1 MEEVFLRFPHVG
13 EQIFE
18 QMDNKDLKKCTEAG
32 KHWNGFISG
41 QKIPWIRMIHKY
53 VNCSDP
59 WPYFFKKS
67 NLETIKI
74 IAKTMLKYDPG
85 HFPKR
90 GNPLGFAAKSG
101 NIGIVTELLKTHS
114 GDQTKDE
121 YGKTPLH
128 RAASNGDLEMCRM
141 FVEKFKDV
149 NPKDKQDNTPLHEAA
164 KFGHLHLCKFI
175 VGCIKE
181 SNPKGFMLEI
191 DDHERTPFH
200 IAAKNGHLEICKF
213 LIDNAIEKNPVFKQG
228 ATLLHDMAS
237 LPNLEACQL
246 IIERIEDILP
256 RDHDNDTPLH
266 NAAYSQNS
274 EMCKLI
280 IDSLPDKN
288 PIMNS
293 INGKTL
299 LHEMVKTDAL
309 LVPFQMILER
319 ANNKNPKDLE
329 GKTPLHAA
337 ANWGNYDAFESI
349 FEIIDDKNPKDSE
362 GDTPLHIAA
371 MEGHLQICKLIITNV
386 SDKNPKNNLKITP
399 LHDAA
404 ERNQHE
410 VCKLITKNI
419 KDIHEKNH
427 DGKTPYDMAKEKGNH
442 DIMELLGY
450 PFERINNADLKKC
463 PESSKHWMDCLRGK
477 GPLFTSIP
485 ESEITQPHLPPG
497 FWGIENPLKSLSRK
511 PPTP

>member
-1 MEEVFLRFPHVG
+1 MEEVIWRFPHIG
-13 EQIFE
+13 DQIFAE
-18 QMDNKDLKKCTEAG
+18 LGDSSLARCREASRLWQDFINNEKFYKKRIQEMIDEEKESYEELFVVTPSLTPLHTAAMTGQTGLLNDILESESNKNPPEESYGYTPLHFAASK
-32 KHWNGFISG
+32 GFIS
-41 QKIPWIRMIHKY
+41 
-53 VNCSDP
+53 
-59 WPYFFKKS
+59 
-67 NLETIKI
+67 T
-74 IAKTMLKYDPG
+74 
-85 HFPKR
+85 
-90 GNPLGFAAKSG
+90 
-101 NIGIVTELLKTHS
+101 
-114 GDQTKDE
+114 
-121 YGKTPLH
+121 
-128 RAASNGDLEMCRM
+128 
-141 FVEKFKDV
+141 
-149 NPKDKQDNTPLHEAA
+149 
-164 KFGHLHLCKFI
+164 
-175 VGCIKE
+175 
-181 SNPKGFMLEI
+181 
-191 DDHERTPFH
+191 
-200 IAAKNGHLEICKF
+200 
-213 LIDNAIEKNPVFKQG
+213 
-228 ATLLHDMAS
+228 
-237 LPNLEACQL
+237 CQL

-477 GPLFTSIP
+477 GPLFTSIQ

-497 FWGIENPLKSLSRK
+497 FWGIENSLKSLSRK